1 MKSGRTGK
9 RKIRTMRI
17 FKGLENI
24 HSVIDKHQAEW
35 LREQGEEPER
45 PERISVEERIRRS
58 FAEGNGSGKFSA
70 DRFMG
75 GHAHDDVKP
84 ETETEFVPEEPKA
97 ESTESASESE
107 TQNEPSVEIV
117 NVIPQK
123 EERHSWLYNEVVKA
137 IHDAAGDT
145 KNTKIIA
152 VFVPVVQNVKEFESL
167 PVDETVTINQP
178 ASEDVSGI
186 ISEPVEVPT
195 PEPEPQPET
204 EIEPEPEAESVTEEP
219 APASEG
225 EPEPEL
231 PPISEGFD
239 LVPEGSTQ
247 PDEELA
253 EAFHTIEEKLDEAS
267 QESEA
272 ELEPEP
278 QTEQPDEQPEPEAE
292 PEPEIEEAIVIEEPE
307 PAEPEIEPESESESE
322 DMFAV
327 SEGQPLAYDEI
338 GKTEDNEEIELPEPL
353 DDDDIVFD
361 DSVFEEPLAEG
372 EELSAAEDDSDEET
386 IIIEEKEE
394 EVTDADILK
403 KED

>member
-58 FAEGNGSGKFSA
+58 FAEGTGSGKFSA

-75 GHAHDDVKP
+75 GHAH
-84 ETETEFVPEEPKA
+84 EKA
-97 ESTESASESE
+97 EQESQSHESE
-107 TQNEPSVEIV
+107 HEAELQIEPSVEIV
-117 NVIPQK
+117 DVIPQK

-152 VFVPVVQNVKEFESL
+152 VFVPVVQNVKEFENL

-178 ASEDVSGI
+178 A
-186 ISEPVEVPT
+186 VEEEAKPLLEAVEIL
-195 PEPEPQPET
+195 PEPEPQ
-204 EIEPEPEAESVTEEP
+204 PEAESVTEEP
-219 APASEG
+219 APAPEG

-231 PPISEGFD
+231 PSISEEFD
-239 LVPEGSTQ
+239 LVPEGPAE
-247 PDEELA
+247 PDRELA
-253 EAFHTIEEKLDEAS
+253 EAFQTIEDKLDES
-267 QESEA
+267 S
-272 ELEPEP
+272 
-278 QTEQPDEQPEPEAE
+278 
-292 PEPEIEEAIVIEEPE
+292 
-307 PAEPEIEPESESESE
+307 PESESESE
-322 DMFAV
+322 LQIEQTQEPEPELEPEV
-327 SEGQPLAYDEI
+327 EELPVTEEPEPLAYDEI
-338 GKTEDNEEIELPEPL
+338 AEVELPASL
-353 DDDDIVFD
+353 DDDEVVFD
-361 DSVFEEPLAEG
+361 DAVFEEPLAES
-372 EELSAAEDDSDEET
+372 EESRASEDDSDEET
-386 IIIEEKEE
+386 IIIDENEE
-394 EVTDADILK
+394 EELPDADTSK